1 MVGRSGLFG
10 KVNLLDALIFFHMVD
25 VDSMYYIVKILMNM
39 DYIFKPS
46 QHLENVLPKLII

>member
-25 VDSMYYIVKILMNM
+25 VDFMYYIVKILMNM